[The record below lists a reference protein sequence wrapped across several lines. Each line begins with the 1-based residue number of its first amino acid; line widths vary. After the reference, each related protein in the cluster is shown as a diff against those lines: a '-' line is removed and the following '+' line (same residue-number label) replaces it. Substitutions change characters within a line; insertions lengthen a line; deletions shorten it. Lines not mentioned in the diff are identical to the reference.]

1 MSSPNARRASGRQA
15 RTTKKNNNTPL
26 LIGGGVILLIIIVVA
41 ARALMSGSDKNN
53 GVKIDDVGQSLHLQ
67 TPNDPL
73 PVPYNSNPPT
83 SGYHWGGGTAP
94 WGVQTKAISDTIT
107 VHNIEH
113 GGVIIHYRE
122 GLDQATVDQLAT
134 LTRDLQRQNPCIIL
148 NPRAANN
155 IDKPIILT
163 AWNYMLK
170 LDGFDAG
177 AINTFFKA
185 HVGRGPE
192 AICPPLS

>member
-1 MSSPNARRASGRQA
+1 MSQSNARRTGRQG
-15 RTTKKNNNTPL
+15 RTTKKNKNMPL
-26 LIGGGVILLIIIVVA
+26 LIGGGVIVLIIA
-41 ARALMSGSDKNN
+41 ASLYLAVSRNTGQAV
-53 GVKIDDVGQSLHLQ
+53 GVRIDDVGPSLHLQ

-83 SGYHWGGGTAP
+83 SGYHWGGGVAP
-94 WGVQTKAISDTIT
+94 WGVQTNPISDTIT

-122 GLDQATVDQLAT
+122 GLDQPTIDKLAD

-148 NPRAANN
+148 VPRPSAKL
-155 IDKPIILT
+155 DVPIVMT

-170 LDGFDAG
+170 LDTFDAASIQG
-177 AINTFFKA
+177 FFKA
-185 HVGRGPE
+185 HIGHGPE
-192 AICPPLS
+192 AVCQPIS